1 MITVNAMGDICP
13 IPVVKTKKALGEL
26 NGPGQIEVLVDNETA
41 MRNVMK
47 MAKSSGAQAE
57 QEQLGEGQYCVLITV
72 GENAVKVHAPAAASG
87 SAAAGTK
94 SGASGTG
101 SDAAASAVPAEA
113 DGTESAPGCP
123 AYIGTVVAVGSDR
136 MGSGSDELGRILMK
150 SFIFA
155 VTQLDTLPDKM
166 LFYNGGAKL
175 TIEGSESLN
184 DLKALEEQ
192 GVEIMTCGTCLDY
205 YGIKDKL
212 SVGSV
217 TNMYSIVETLQG
229 AMSVIRP

>member
-26 NGPGQIEVLVDNETA
+26 NGPGEIEVLVDNETA
-41 MRNVMK
+41 VKNVTK
-47 MAKSSGAQAE
+47 MARSSGAEAE
-57 QEQLGEGQYCVLITV
+57 SEQLGDKQYRVLITV
-72 GENAVKVHAPAAASG
+72 GEDAEEKLKSAKSPAVQPQG
-87 SAAAGTK
+87 QTQQEAAAGCRTC
-94 SGASGTG
+94 
-101 SDAAASAVPAEA
+101 V
-113 DGTESAPGCP
+113 
-123 AYIGTVVAVGSDR
+123 GTVVAVGSDR
-136 MGSGSDELGRILMK
+136 MGEGSEELGHILIK

-155 VTQLDTLPDKM
+155 LTQLDDLPDKI

-175 TIEGSESLN
+175 TVEGSESLE
-184 DLKALEEQ
+184 DLKTLEEQ

-212 SVGSV
+212 AIGSV
-217 TNMYSIVETLQG
+217 TNMYSIVETLQS

>member
-26 NGPGQIEVLVDNETA
+26 NGPGEIEVLVDNETA
-41 MRNVMK
+41 VKNVTK
-47 MAKSSGAQAE
+47 MARSSGAEAE
-57 QEQLGEGQYCVLITV
+57 SEQLGDKQYRVLITV
-72 GENAVKVHAPAAASG
+72 GEDAAKKLKSAKSPAVQPQG
-87 SAAAGTK
+87 QTQQEAAAGCRTC
-94 SGASGTG
+94 
-101 SDAAASAVPAEA
+101 V
-113 DGTESAPGCP
+113 
-123 AYIGTVVAVGSDR
+123 GTVVAVGSDR
-136 MGSGSDELGRILMK
+136 MGEGSEELGHILIK

-155 VTQLDTLPDKM
+155 LTQLDDLPDKI

-175 TIEGSESLN
+175 TVEGSESLE
-184 DLKALEEQ
+184 DLRTLEEQ

-212 SVGSV
+212 AIGGV
-217 TNMYSIVETLQG
+217 TNMYSIVETLQS

>member
-26 NGPGQIEVLVDNETA
+26 NGPGEIEVLVDNETA
-41 MRNVMK
+41 VKNVTK
-47 MAKSSGAQAE
+47 MARSSGAEAE
-57 QEQLGEGQYCVLITV
+57 SEQLWDKQYRVLITV
-72 GENAVKVHAPAAASG
+72 GEDAAEKLKSAKSPAVQPQG
-87 SAAAGTK
+87 QTQQEAAAGCRTC
-94 SGASGTG
+94 
-101 SDAAASAVPAEA
+101 V
-113 DGTESAPGCP
+113 
-123 AYIGTVVAVGSDR
+123 GTVVAVGSDR
-136 MGSGSDELGRILMK
+136 MGEGSEELGHILIK

-155 VTQLDTLPDKM
+155 LTQLDDLPDKI

-175 TIEGSESLN
+175 TVEGSESLE
-184 DLKALEEQ
+184 DLRTLEEQ

-212 SVGSV
+212 AIGGV
-217 TNMYSIVETLQG
+217 TNMYSIVETLQS

>member
-26 NGPGQIEVLVDNETA
+26 NGPGEIEVLVDNETA
-41 MRNVMK
+41 VKNVTK
-47 MAKSSGAQAE
+47 MARSSGAEAE
-57 QEQLGEGQYCVLITV
+57 SEQLGDKQYRVLITV
-72 GENAVKVHAPAAASG
+72 GEDAAEKLKSAKSPAVQPQG
-87 SAAAGTK
+87 QTQQEAAAGCRTC
-94 SGASGTG
+94 
-101 SDAAASAVPAEA
+101 V
-113 DGTESAPGCP
+113 
-123 AYIGTVVAVGSDR
+123 GTVVAVGSDR
-136 MGSGSDELGRILMK
+136 MGEGSEELGHILIK

-155 VTQLDTLPDKM
+155 LTQLDDLPDKI

-175 TIEGSESLN
+175 TVEGSESLE
-184 DLKALEEQ
+184 DLKTLEEQ

-212 SVGSV
+212 AIGGV
-217 TNMYSIVETLQG
+217 TNMYSIVETLQS

>member
-26 NGPGQIEVLVDNETA
+26 NGSGQIEVLVDNETA

-47 MAKSSGAQAE
+47 MAKSSGAQVEAK
-57 QEQLGEGQYCVLITV
+57 QLAEGQYQVLITA
-72 GENAVKVHAPAAASG
+72 E
-87 SAAAGTK
+87 
-94 SGASGTG
+94 
-101 SDAAASAVPAEA
+101 ASAESSE
-113 DGTESAPGCP
+113 TEQAQVAQDSLAAQQTSHTTGIQACP
-123 AYIGTVVAVGSDR
+123 TCVGTVVAAGSDR
-136 MGSGSDELGRILMK
+136 MGDGSDELGHILMK

-166 LFYNGGAKL
+166 LFYNSGAKL
-175 TIEGSESLN
+175 TIEGSECLE
-184 DLKALEEQ
+184 DLKNLEEQ
-192 GVEIMTCGTCLDY
+192 GVEILTCGTCLDY

-212 SVGSV
+212 AIGTV
-217 TNMYSIVETLQG
+217 TNMYSIVEILQG